1 MSKNSVGQRVFEAV
15 GGKDN
20 VISLTHCATRLRF
33 KLKDEGKAD
42 TQALKADPEVVQV
55 VQSGGQYQVVIGS
68 HVADVYQEIMENNAL
83 GESKEDSAPKGNV
96 LSVLIDIVSSIFTP
110 FLGAMA
116 ANQYS

>member
-1 MSKNSVGQRVFEAV
+1 MRKNSVGQRVFEAV

-68 HVADVYQEIMENNAL
+68 HVADVYLAATIAFAL
-83 GESKEDSAPKGNV
+83 ASTLTFTSLTLLLIVLLITVLFSAI
-96 LSVLIDIVSSIFTP
+96 LASIF
-110 FLGAMA
+110 
-116 ANQYS
+116 